1 MASPIRPIASTL
13 TALSQQYEAI
23 THNLANVDTTGFK
36 RTTTS
41 FQEVLSGKVNN
52 TGKASGGQSVKA
64 INTIDFTQG
73 GLTRTGRSLDLA
85 LMGKGFFVIE
95 TPQGPLYT
103 RNGSFRLNSQGQLTD
118 LAGRLVAG
126 DSGPIVLP
134 GTSGVTV
141 AGDGTISIEGQ
152 TAGKIK
158 LVDFENYKDL
168 RSVGGSCFRS
178 KAQTALESTAS
189 IQQGH
194 RENSNVTAVQELVN
208 LITVTRMYQ
217 ANMRGM
223 QVTGEDKFK
232 SLMQA
237 AMA

>member
-13 TALSQQYEAI
+13 QALSQRYETI

-41 FQEVLSGKVNN
+41 FQEVLSGKVN
-52 TGKASGGQSVKA
+52 KSGSGSGSQSIKG

-73 GLTRTGRSLDLA
+73 GLTKTGGPLDLA

-118 LAGRLVAG
+118 GAGRLVAG

-134 GTSGVTV
+134 GTSGVTI
-141 AGDGTISIEGQ
+141 AGDGTISVDGQ

-158 LVDFENYKDL
+158 IVDFENYKDL
-168 RSVGGSCFRS
+168 QSVGGSSFRS
-178 KAQTALESTAS
+178 KAQTILGSTAS

-223 QVTGEDKFK
+223 QVAGADKFK